1 MIAAKAFATVTN
13 LCMQAFQEIP
23 DRISV
28 ENDEV
33 TEFPQYP
40 GCHTCVKVTLTKGEK
55 RYFFYAACL
64 DEESCLIYNF
74 DGVPVSF
81 TGKKNYFLVFLE
93 IWAEGV
99 KEEFA
104 EEISLKVRDLEDIS
118 ITTNGGQGFDRDGH
132 PLALHFAWNVVD
144 FVSAAE
150 ERVDVPTLYH
160 DLRHGGQFGRVDG

>member
-1 MIAAKAFATVTN
+1 MNVAKAFATVTN

-28 ENDEV
+28 ENVVV

-40 GCHTCVKVTLTKGEK
+40 GCDTCVKVTLTKGKK

-64 DEESCLIYNF
+64 DEENCLIYNF

-104 EEISLKVRDLEDIS
+104 EEISLKIQGLEDVS
-118 ITTNGGQGFDRDGH
+118 ITTNGTCWLITFNGRQEVDQSLIDELNARE
-132 PLALHFAWNVVD
+132 PVQLALQLRTVD
-144 FVSAAE
+144 
-150 ERVDVPTLYH
+150 
-160 DLRHGGQFGRVDG
+160 